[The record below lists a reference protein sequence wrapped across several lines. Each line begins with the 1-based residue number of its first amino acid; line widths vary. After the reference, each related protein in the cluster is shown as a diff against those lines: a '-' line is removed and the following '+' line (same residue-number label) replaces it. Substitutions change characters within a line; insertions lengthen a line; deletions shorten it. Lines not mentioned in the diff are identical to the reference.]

1 MKTTSRLEPKTP
13 KDTIMNHCISRLS
26 RAVLLALPLAAG
38 ALLAHAAGEAKNV
51 IFFLGDGMGPVT
63 VTAARIYKGEKQLAA
78 QPGSLVSPER
88 ANLSMQLL
96 PYAARIKTFSLDGQT
111 TDSAPS
117 MAAYMTG
124 VKMRNEVISM
134 SADTVAVD
142 GAGKQYVSG
151 EDSTCPRPTA
161 RPPRRCWNWPRPRA
175 ARSAPCRPRASA
187 TPRRPPPMP
196 TCATATATTP
206 SPNNR
211 RRAMR
216 TTTPGLATASTCCWA
231 ADSATT
237 CPPLNPASKRTDGVN
252 LVTAFQARGYTYV
265 DTGTALRALNP
276 AATGKL
282 LACSRKA
289 RWPMNWTAS
298 SRPWAMTS
306 PAWPR

>member
-1 MKTTSRLEPKTP
+1 
-13 KDTIMNHCISRLS
+13 
-26 RAVLLALPLAAG
+26 
-38 ALLAHAAGEAKNV
+38 
-51 IFFLGDGMGPVT
+51 MGPVT

-196 TCATATATTP
+196 TC
-206 SPNNR
+206 NR
-211 RRAMR
+211 NGYNTIAEQS
-216 TTTPGLATASTCCWA
+216 TPGHANYNTRLG
-231 ADSATT
+231 DGIDVLLGGGQRNYL
-237 CPPLNPASKRTDGVN
+237 PKPLNPASKRTDGVN

-265 DTGTALRALNP
+265 DTGTAARAESRGHRQAVGP
-276 AATGKL
+276 V
-282 LACSRKA
+282 LAKRDGL
-289 RWPMNWTAS
+289 
-298 SRPWAMTS
+298 
-306 PAWPR
+306 